1 MEVIEDRNLVGLRPL
16 PAPRELKSRLP
27 LSPAA
32 AATVSAART
41 AMRDAIHGRDA
52 RLVVIVGP
60 CSIHDPDAALD
71 YAARLGAL
79 ARELADELV
88 LVMRTYFEKP
98 RTTVGWKG
106 LVNDPHLDGSCD
118 VVAGLEIARRLLLG
132 INELGVP
139 CASEVLDPFT
149 PQFTADLLAWA
160 SIGARTSESQTHRE
174 LASGLSTPVGFKNA
188 TSGDLESARNAM
200 VSAAHPHSFLGID
213 AEGRSA
219 VVSTLGN
226 PDRHLVLRGGGGRP
240 NHGREDVARALALVA
255 DLGLARP
262 VMVDCSHDN
271 SAKDHTRQGAVC
283 RDVLGQVRDGDPGI
297 LGLLL
302 ESHLEAGRQGW
313 RPGAT
318 LRRGVSITDACIGW
332 DESVGLLR
340 EAAAANAAGRAA
352 GASSRPR
359 RGAPTTPSR
368 RPAPLPES

>member
-1 MEVIEDRNLVGLRPL
+1 MEVIEDRNLVGIRPL
-16 PAPRELKSRLP
+16 PAPRALKARLP

-32 AATVSAART
+32 AATISAART
-41 AMRDAIHGRDA
+41 AIRAAIHGRDP
-52 RLVVIVGP
+52 RLVVIAGP
-60 CSIHDPDAALD
+60 CSIHDPEAALD
-71 YAARLGAL
+71 YAARLAAFASEVAG
-79 ARELADELV
+79 ELV

-106 LVNDPHLDGSCD
+106 LINDPHLDGSCD
-118 VVAGLEIARRLLLG
+118 VIAGLEIARRLLLR

-174 LASGLSTPVGFKNA
+174 LASGLSTPIGFKNA
-188 TSGDLESARNAM
+188 TSGDLDSARNAM

-219 VVSTLGN
+219 VVSTMGN
-226 PDRHLVLRGGGGRP
+226 PDRHMVLRGGGGRP
-240 NHGREDVARALALVA
+240 NHGREDVVRALALVA
-255 DLGLARP
+255 ELGLARP

-271 SAKDHTRQGAVC
+271 SAKDHTRQGATC
-283 RDVLGQVRDGDPGI
+283 REVLAQVRDGQAGI

-302 ESHLEAGRQGW
+302 ESNLEPGRQSW
-313 RPGAT
+313 RPGAK

-332 DESVGLLR
+332 DETAELLR
-340 EAAAANAAGRAA
+340 EAA
-352 GASSRPR
+352 GAVRTAR
-359 RGAPTTPSR
+359 R
-368 RPAPLPES
+368 RPAAA

>member
-1 MEVIEDRNLVGLRPL
+1 MEAIEDRNLAGIRAL
-16 PAPRELKSRLP
+16 PAPRELKARLP
-27 LSPAA
+27 LSEA
-32 AATVSAART
+32 AART
-41 AMRDAIHGRDA
+41 VSDARSGIRDAIHGRDP
-52 RLVVIVGP
+52 RLVVVVGP
-60 CSIHDPDAALD
+60 CSIHDPDAAEE
-71 YAARLGAL
+71 YAARLARL
-79 ARELADELV
+79 AGELAGELL

-118 VVAGLEIARRLLLG
+118 VVAGLEIARGLLLRL
-132 INELGVP
+132 NERGVP

-188 TSGDLESARNAM
+188 TSGDLHAARNAM

-226 PDRHLVLRGGGGRP
+226 PDRHMVLRGGGGRS
-240 NHGREDVARALALVA
+240 NHGREDVAAAVALVA

-271 SAKDHTRQGAVC
+271 SEKDHTRQGATC
-283 RDVLGQVRDGDPGI
+283 RDVLAQIRDGRPGI

-302 ESHLEAGRQGW
+302 ESNLEAGRQSW
-313 RPGAT
+313 APGAR

-332 DESVGLLR
+332 DETAELLR
-340 EAAAANAAGRAA
+340 EAAAAVRASGLRTAAA
-352 GASSRPR
+352 
-359 RGAPTTPSR
+359 
-368 RPAPLPES
+368 

>member
-1 MEVIEDRNLVGLRPL
+1 MEAIEDRNLVELRPL
-16 PAPRELKSRLP
+16 PAPRELKARLP
-27 LSPAA
+27 LTAAA
-32 AATVSAART
+32 AATVRT
-41 AMRDAIHGRDA
+41 ARSAIRDAIHGRDA
-52 RLVVIVGP
+52 RLIVIAGP
-60 CSIHDPDAALD
+60 CSIHDPDAALE

-79 ARELADELV
+79 ARELAGELV

-118 VVAGLEIARRLLLG
+118 VVAGLEIARRLLLQ

-174 LASGLSTPVGFKNA
+174 LASGLSAPVGFKNA

-219 VVSTLGN
+219 VVSTTGN

-240 NHGREDVARALALVA
+240 NHGREDVARALALVRE
-255 DLGLARP
+255 LGLARP

-271 SAKDHTRQGAVC
+271 SAKDHTRQGAAC
-283 RDVLGQVRDGDPGI
+283 REVMAQIRDGETGI

-302 ESHLEAGRQGW
+302 ESHLEAGRQSW
-313 RPGAT
+313 SPRAA

-332 DESVGLLR
+332 DETEVLLR
-340 EAAAANAAGRAA
+340 EAAAANAAGR
-352 GASSRPR
+352 GAMPPRSRARPTR
-359 RGAPTTPSR
+359 RLHRSAQSPGS
-368 RPAPLPES
+368 